1 MMSSRKAQPLSFRPV
16 FMFSSPACNWMF
28 LGHLQ
33 LYFFMINTILNPFLR
48 SLCYKDERMWT
59 TPVPIKFPCTGN
71 SFAFDAL
78 KESEGKAGLPI
89 GLAVDLLHS
98 VLPRLEHLLNLLPQ
112 EVDVPLGET
121 GGKFMA
127 GVVKSIT
134 IQSVQFF
141 LLWCNNFWG
150 CSKGYDNSQI

>member
-1 MMSSRKAQPLSFRPV
+1 M
-16 FMFSSPACNWMF
+16 
-28 LGHLQ
+28 G
-33 LYFFMINTILNPFLR
+33 YFYKFTKKSWHGSDPPPFLAMPR
-48 SLCYKDERMWT
+48 FSRRLFHQPPPKDERNWT
-59 TPVPIKFPCTGN
+59 TPVPIECPCTGN

>member
-1 MMSSRKAQPLSFRPV
+1 ME
-16 FMFSSPACNWMF
+16 C
-28 LGHLQ
+28 
-33 LYFFMINTILNPFLR
+33 
-48 SLCYKDERMWT
+48 
-59 TPVPIKFPCTGN
+59 PCTGN

-89 GLAVDLLHS
+89 GLAVVDLLHRM
-98 VLPRLEHLLNLLPQ
+98 LPRLEHLLNLLPQ

-134 IQSVQFF
+134 IQSRPQRWSYYEHDGMVNGFCQSTIGVDGFSMVFVQ
-141 LLWCNNFWG
+141 LDHCH
-150 CSKGYDNSQI
+150 

>member
-1 MMSSRKAQPLSFRPV
+1 
-16 FMFSSPACNWMF
+16 
-28 LGHLQ
+28 
-33 LYFFMINTILNPFLR
+33 
-48 SLCYKDERMWT
+48 MWT
-59 TPVPIKFPCTGN
+59 TPVPIKCPCTGN

-89 GLAVDLLHS
+89 GLAVDLLHRM
-98 VLPRLEHLLNLLPQ
+98 LPRLEHLLNLLPQ

-141 LLWCNNFWG
+141 LLWCNNFLG
-150 CSKGYDNSQI
+150 CSKDYDNSHI